1 MNHIAMHSIN
11 NVCLIQK
18 NNRKPKQYPTFEMT
32 KCVSP
37 YKVFDEMKSLVSFE
51 IRNFLHFFCL
61 EDRSTSKETIK
72 TSSSNGDK

>member
-1 MNHIAMHSIN
+1 MPHSIN
-11 NVCLIQK
+11 NVCLIHID
-18 NNRKPKQYPTFEMT
+18 NRKPKQYPTFEMT

-51 IRNFLHFFCL
+51 IPLTFDKFLRL

>member
-1 MNHIAMHSIN
+1 MPHSIN
-11 NVCLIQK
+11 NVFLIHID
-18 NNRKPKQYPTFEMT
+18 NRKPKQYPTFEMT

-51 IRNFLHFFCL
+51 ILNFLQILRL